1 MKTADFS
8 AKAAS
13 VIISKKNRKTVGTEK
28 VLLSPSPMVT

>member
-13 VIISKKNRKTVGTEK
+13 VIISKKNHKLLGTEK
-28 VLLSPSPMVT
+28 VLLSPSTMVT